1 MLGLITPEV
10 ELSALS
16 ICLAREIDKF
26 GERPANVDGDVT
38 DGGLVVRETDVFGF
52 GRGAAG
58 GVGARG
64 RARVIVDY
72 KRAFAI
78 DLREC

>member
-1 MLGLITPEV
+1 MLGLIAPEV

-16 ICLAREIDKF
+16 ICLAREVDKF
-26 GERPANVDGDVT
+26 CERPADVDGDVA
-38 DGGLVVRETDVFGF
+38 DGSFVVRETDVFGF
-52 GRGAAG
+52 GGGAAG

-78 DLREC
+78 YLREC